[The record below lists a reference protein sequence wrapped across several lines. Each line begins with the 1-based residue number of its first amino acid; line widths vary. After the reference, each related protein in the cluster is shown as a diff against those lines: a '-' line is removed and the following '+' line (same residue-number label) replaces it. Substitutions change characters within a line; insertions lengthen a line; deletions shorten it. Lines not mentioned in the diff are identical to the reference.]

1 MVDIDEILAAAI
13 RTAWL
18 QVNGPSLGRL
28 IISKSPG
35 TFARLSSARE
45 LSSLHPARSAATANV
60 THCRTPGTLRIRRSS
75 ERKARW
81 RLLGAAAGKSRFEGA
96 LERSGRLGT
105 LNHDQIVILALE
117 TGRGKV
123 LVSELYSPV
132 RPASRNLYFL
142 TLCHVDGLSYP
153 ESVVQSVVSDMTKE
167 FMEIGKLAKKP

>member
-1 MVDIDEILAAAI
+1 MV
-13 RTAWL
+13 R
-18 QVNGPSLGRL
+18 SLGRL
-28 IISKSPG
+28 NISKSPG
-35 TFARLSSARE
+35 TFARLSNARE
-45 LSSLHPARSAATANV
+45 LSSLHPARSAATVNV

-75 ERKARW
+75 ECKARW
-81 RLLGAAAGKSRFEGA
+81 RLLGAAAGKSRIEGA

-123 LVSELYSPV
+123 LVSELHSPV

-153 ESVVQSVVSDMTKE
+153 ESVVQSVVFDMTKE

>member
-1 MVDIDEILAAAI
+1 M
-13 RTAWL
+13 
-18 QVNGPSLGRL
+18 
-28 IISKSPG
+28 
-35 TFARLSSARE
+35 
-45 LSSLHPARSAATANV
+45 
-60 THCRTPGTLRIRRSS
+60 
-75 ERKARW
+75 
-81 RLLGAAAGKSRFEGA
+81 LGAAAGKSRIEGA

-123 LVSELYSPV
+123 LVSELHSPV
-132 RPASRNLYFL
+132 RPASSNLYFL